1 MEKDTAALTGG
12 RSLDDRRMF
21 RRAFLTLVAR
31 RQRPGAGSMLA
42 ALDRKTTVM
51 EWWGEAERALQ
62 AVPHAVAGDVATNA
76 YAPERL
82 TRHIDFVVAAANA
95 AQAEAALRE
104 AGWRPLGR
112 LALVSGTSWQ
122 NDAGHELD
130 LIELDEPWAQ
140 EAITAAQQ
148 NLIVGLPTLPLP
160 YLVFMKLDAARTTD
174 LADVSRMLGRAT
186 EQEVQAARQVISRFG
201 DVQDLADF
209 EQLLQMGRLERGFD
223 GWER

>member
-1 MEKDTAALTGG
+1 
-12 RSLDDRRMF
+12 
-21 RRAFLTLVAR
+21 
-31 RQRPGAGSMLA
+31 
-42 ALDRKTTVM
+42 M

-62 AVPHAVAGDVATNA
+62 AVPHAVAGAVATNA

-82 TRHIDFVVAAANA
+82 TKDIGVVVVAADA
-95 AQAEAALRE
+95 ARAEAALRA
-104 AGWRPLGR
+104 AGWRPIGR

-130 LIELDEPWAQ
+130 LIELREPWAQ

-186 EQEVQAARQVISRFG
+186 EHDLQAARRVIIRFG
-201 DVQDLADF
+201 DDQDLGDF
-209 EQLLQMGRLERGFD
+209 EQLVQMGRLERGID
-223 GWER
+223 QSEV